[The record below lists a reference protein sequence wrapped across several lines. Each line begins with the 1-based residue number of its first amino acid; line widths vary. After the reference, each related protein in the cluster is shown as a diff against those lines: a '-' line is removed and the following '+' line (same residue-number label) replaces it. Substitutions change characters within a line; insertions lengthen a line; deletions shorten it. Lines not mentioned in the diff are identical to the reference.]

1 MDDSLHSSVVIS
13 IVRMSLAEKNL
24 SDGQTQLLLRMGEG
38 AWDPCD
44 PKSRESIPELIA
56 TRWFCPSGYIKYF
69 LYGVVPGVTLCSIE
83 PKARSCKTRAM
94 AVASLLQSAVHAST
108 WIKAEESGTE
118 KSAFREGQLTRL
130 LVNEWRVKNNRKPLP
145 ACQKRQRQQQG
156 GGNNNRPRTP
166 RQ

>member
-38 AWDPCD
+38 SWDPCD

-56 TRWFCPSGYIKYF
+56 TRWFYPSGYIKYF

-83 PKARSCKTRAM
+83 PEARYCSTRAM
-94 AVASLLQSAVHAST
+94 AVASLLQ
-108 WIKAEESGTE
+108 
-118 KSAFREGQLTRL
+118 
-130 LVNEWRVKNNRKPLP
+130 P
-145 ACQKRQRQQQG
+145 ACRFLVQCLQG
-156 GGNNNRPRTP
+156 PVSAT
-166 RQ
+166 